1 MSWLKLPVL
10 CALMVAPALLADPAP
25 GKDSPKKD
33 DSSAQKSD
41 SKSDQKPDS
50 KSDSKAP
57 KQTSDD
63 DKEKSMLDSLPANQ
77 IYNGVHI
84 PNFSPTG
91 KLLMM
96 FDAKSAKRID
106 DRDIEMQDLK
116 IEIHNNDGSTF
127 HVEMTHSVFNLD
139 TRILTSNT
147 PTTIKRDDFTINGDR
162 AEFHT
167 KEKFGRVFGN
177 VKMIINSGDTN
188 K

>member
-1 MSWLKLPVL
+1 MSWLKLSL
-10 CALMVAPALLADPAP
+10 ACALIAATNLHADPA
-25 GKDSPKKD
+25 G
-33 DSSAQKSD
+33 SD
-41 SKSDQKPDS
+41 SKKSPPADQKSATP
-50 KSDSKAP
+50 AP
-57 KQTSDD
+57 KVSSDA
-63 DKEKSMLDSLPANQ
+63 DKENAVLSSLPANQ

-84 PNFSPTG
+84 PNFSPSG
-91 KLLMM
+91 KLLML

-116 IEIHNNDGSTF
+116 IEIHNADGSTF
-127 HVEMTHSVFNLD
+127 HVEMVHSIFNLD

-162 AEFHT
+162 AEFHV

-177 VKMIINSGDTN
+177 VKMIINSGDT

>member
-1 MSWLKLPVL
+1 MWWLKLSL
-10 CALMVAPALLADPAP
+10 ACALIASPALFAAPAPDNSKDSKNSPAP
-25 GKDSPKKD
+25 AK
-33 DSSAQKSD
+33 KSD
-41 SKSDQKPDS
+41 SAGGNAP
-50 KSDSKAP
+50 AP
-57 KQTSDD
+57 KATSAA
-63 DKEKSMLDSLPANQ
+63 DKENNVLSSLPANQ

-91 KLLMM
+91 KLLML
-96 FDAKSAKRID
+96 FDAKSAKRIS

-127 HVEMTHSVFNLD
+127 HVEMVHSVFNLD
-139 TRILTSNT
+139 TRVLTSNT
-147 PTTIKRDDFTINGDR
+147 PTTIKRDDFIINGDR

-177 VKMIINSGDTN
+177 VKMIINSGDT

>member
-1 MSWLKLPVL
+1 MSWLKLSL
-10 CALMVAPALLADPAP
+10 ACALLAAPAVFAEP
-25 GKDSPKKD
+25 AAKDKDAKKNPPTD
-33 DSSAQKSD
+33 QKSRSSAAKV
-41 SKSDQKPDS
+41 
-50 KSDSKAP
+50 
-57 KQTSDD
+57 TSDD
-63 DKEKSMLDSLPANQ
+63 DKESAVLRDLPANQ
-77 IYNGVHI
+77 VYNGVHI

-91 KLLMM
+91 KLLML

-127 HVEMTHSVFNLD
+127 HVEMVHSVFNLD

-147 PTTIKRDDFTINGDR
+147 PTTIKRDDFIINGDR
-162 AEFHT
+162 AEFHV

-177 VKMIINSGDTN
+177 VKMIINSGDT